1 MPEDEKNLLLE
12 IRNKLDELMF
22 LIPSR
27 IPLHN
32 LADQLGQKYN
42 TVYAYVTRNYEPEA
56 DFYKVGGKIY
66 VVKDVALCVRK
77 KYAR

>member
-1 MPEDEKNLLLE
+1 MPEDEKQLLLD
-12 IRNKLDELMF
+12 IRSKIEDLMF

-42 TVYAYVTRNYEPEA
+42 TVDAYVTRNYEPEA
-56 DFYKVGGKIY
+56 DFYKIGGKIY
-66 VVKDVALCVRK
+66 VVKEVALCMRR
-77 KYAR
+77 KYAK